1 MYYAYNVTA
10 DNQLLQSSDG
20 VTWQQITNNTALDAG
35 AIILTNV
42 VQVSGS
48 VFAAVD
54 DLGGLYL
61 GSSPANMTF
70 ISASAIV
77 PGGFIAANG
86 TGSLYISNNDVTTAA
101 NLKIYTPTA
110 SALGQSIANSA
121 AFTNIPNALIFA
133 GNNIYSV
140 DSQNGNLSALTVS
153 GPTIT
158 QATNPASLV
167 DATGAIASQLTTNN
181 SVGASTNGYF
191 AMGSNV
197 LALNTNTSST
207 GAAGAIAMI
216 SGVAANGA
224 LTYNNLPTG
233 DNVSANSF
241 AGTTNGYMLVLNNGD
256 VLVSSANG
264 FVQATTILNPSNGQ
278 GAALANLASANGTYL
293 ADDNNNLYYSTN
305 NGSTWTT
312 ITPTVAGAGSGTLSI
327 SSAANGLYFITVAG
341 STGTLTDGLYQ
352 TATPQTL
359 STWVQVSSVPTQSQA
374 TYWGG
379 TYYLLGYGAALNN
392 TNVGVYNPVTGQIV
406 ANDNVLPQSTNGE
419 NISYNGSTFALAQ
432 LNSNYLWT
440 STNLLAGPSA
450 WTQNVA
456 TFTGVN
462 GVSVSAKFSGSLTW
476 NGKVWVATVTAAS
489 LTLGNLGTP
498 AQANLYTAKDFTA
511 FVVGTYTSTTGVTTA
526 VSGSTTGLF

>member
-70 ISASAIV
+70 VSANAIV
-77 PGGFIAANG
+77 TGGFIAAHG

-167 DATGAIASQLTTNN
+167 DATGAIASQLTTSN
-181 SVGASTNGYF
+181 SVGTSTNGYI

-207 GAAGAIAMI
+207 GAAGTIAMI

-278 GAALANLASANGTYL
+278 GAALATLASANGTYL
-293 ADDNNNLYYSTN
+293 ADDNNNLYYSAN
-305 NGSTWTT
+305 NGST
-312 ITPTVAGAGSGTLSI
+312 
-327 SSAANGLYFITVAG
+327 
-341 STGTLTDGLYQ
+341 
-352 TATPQTL
+352 
-359 STWVQVSSVPTQSQA
+359 
-374 TYWGG
+374 
-379 TYYLLGYGAALNN
+379 
-392 TNVGVYNPVTGQIV
+392 
-406 ANDNVLPQSTNGE
+406 
-419 NISYNGSTFALAQ
+419 
-432 LNSNYLWT
+432 
-440 STNLLAGPSA
+440 
-450 WTQNVA
+450 
-456 TFTGVN
+456 
-462 GVSVSAKFSGSLTW
+462 
-476 NGKVWVATVTAAS
+476 
-489 LTLGNLGTP
+489 
-498 AQANLYTAKDFTA
+498 
-511 FVVGTYTSTTGVTTA
+511 
-526 VSGSTTGLF
+526 